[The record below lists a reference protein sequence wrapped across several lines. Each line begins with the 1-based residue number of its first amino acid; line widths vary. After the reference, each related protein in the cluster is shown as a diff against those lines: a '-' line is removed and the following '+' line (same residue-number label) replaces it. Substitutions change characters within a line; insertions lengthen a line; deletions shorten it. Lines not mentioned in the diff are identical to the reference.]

1 MQTLIFSM
9 SELQPEMV
17 LWRWYQKRMALGRND
32 FFQYGTHDC
41 LALGG
46 APAYAFKLDGDLVYG
61 RSGVSE
67 TFGNS
72 PLASSEE
79 FEIGRVELWGLI

>member
-1 MQTLIFSM
+1 
-9 SELQPEMV
+9 
-17 LWRWYQKRMALGRND
+17 MALARND
-32 FFQYGTHDC
+32 FFQFGTPDC
-41 LALGG
+41 LAIGG

-72 PLASSEE
+72 PLASTEE
-79 FEIGRVELWGLI
+79 FEIGRIELWGLF

>member
-1 MQTLIFSM
+1 ML
-9 SELQPEMV
+9 
-17 LWRWYQKRMALGRND
+17 LGRND
-32 FFQYGTHDC
+32 FFQFGTPDC
-41 LALGG
+41 LAMGG
-46 APAYAFKLDGDLVYG
+46 SPAYAFKLDGDLVYG

-79 FEIGRVELWGLI
+79 FEIGRIELWGLY